1 MRDAWSGPTV
11 RVLVIGG
18 TRFIGRHTVQTLL
31 DRGHRVAVFHR
42 GTTPSPF
49 GSQVEELLG
58 DRLDP
63 ASVAATLRGHSF
75 DAVIDIAYV
84 WESRTGA
91 REIGYTADALE
102 GAVRTYVYL
111 SSVSVYG
118 DGPLPLHEESPRDPM
133 LGAYSEDKIAAE
145 NYLFEAH
152 RRGRFDVSIV
162 RPPFVYGPWNNI
174 PREAWFWDRI
184 LAGRPVIVPDDGKTL
199 FQWAAAK
206 DVAWALAECVDNP
219 ATRGEVFNIA
229 EAEPITHAAFIDRL
243 AAVAGKPV
251 EKVFVSR
258 KRLHE
263 LGGSAMGS
271 RMFFGATLDAEVDFS
286 LSIDKAQRILGFRPT
301 DPVQGLAETFAWYL
315 ANDRG
320 RSPKF
325 TFDKEVLGR

>member
-1 MRDAWSGPTV
+1 MHDARSGPPE
-11 RVLVIGG
+11 RDLVNGG
-18 TRFIGRHTVQTLL
+18 TRLDGRHTVQTLL
-31 DRGHRVAVFHR
+31 DRGHRVVVFHR

-63 ASVAATLRGHSF
+63 AAVSAALRGQSF
-75 DAVIDIAYV
+75 DAAIDIAYA
-84 WESRTGA
+84 WDSRTGA
-91 REIGYTADALE
+91 REIGYMADALE
-102 GAVRTYVYL
+102 GAAKKYVYL

-118 DGPLPLHEESPRDPM
+118 DGPMPLREDSPRDPM

-152 RRGRFDVSIV
+152 RQGRFDISIV

-184 LAGRPVIVPDDGKTL
+184 LADRPVIVPDDGKTL

-206 DVAWALAECVDNP
+206 DVAWALAECLENP
-219 ATRGEVFNIA
+219 AARGEVFIIA
-229 EAEPITHAAFIDRL
+229 EAEPLTHAAFFDRL
-243 AAVAGKPV
+243 AAVAGKPA
-251 EKVFVSR
+251 EKAFVPR

-271 RMFFGATLDAEVDFS
+271 RMYFGATLDAEVDFS
-286 LSIDKAQRILGFRPT
+286 VSIERARRLLGFRPT
-301 DPVQGLAETFAWYL
+301 DPAHGLAETFAWYL

-325 TFDKEVLGR
+325 TFDREVLGR

>member
-1 MRDAWSGPTV
+1 
-11 RVLVIGG
+11 
-18 TRFIGRHTVQTLL
+18 
-31 DRGHRVAVFHR
+31 
-42 GTTPSPF
+42 
-49 GSQVEELLG
+49 
-58 DRLDP
+58 
-63 ASVAATLRGHSF
+63 
-75 DAVIDIAYV
+75 
-84 WESRTGA
+84 
-91 REIGYTADALE
+91 
-102 GAVRTYVYL
+102 
-111 SSVSVYG
+111 
-118 DGPLPLHEESPRDPM
+118 M

-152 RRGRFDVSIV
+152 RQGRFAVSVI

-184 LAGRPVIVPDDGKTL
+184 LAGRPVIVPDEGTTL

-219 ATRGEVFNIA
+219 AARGEVFNIA
-229 EAEPITHAAFIDRL
+229 EAEPLTHAAFIDRL

-251 EKVFVSR
+251 EKAPVPR

-271 RMFFGATLDAEVDFS
+271 RMYFGATLDAEVDFS
-286 LSIDKAQRILGFRPT
+286 LSVDKAQRVLGFRPT